1 MLFKILH
8 GDPSRISVD
17 ITPFHEGHC
26 YVTHDG
32 YFYVDMNVGTVE
44 TPNNKRLKLNANE
57 AEKIVGYDIATILD
71 SSDAE
76 IPTSKAVFDA
86 IVQSNWDQDDQ
97 NAKDYIKNK
106 PDVATKEYVEHE
118 IATFDFIKVVDTLP
132 EIGLENRFYMVPKN
146 DTQTQDLFDEYVWV
160 NKGTE
165 ENPNYG
171 WEWVTTKQIE
181 VDLTNYTTINKVE
194 EMILE
199 RSKKDHGVGSLY
211 ISMNSTDPAQIFG
224 FGTWNLIAKNSFLVG
239 AGDAYEAGDTG
250 GEETV
255 TLSTTQVP
263 EVEGTITIHNGM
275 VATNIHK
282 VDGCFTADVAREKY
296 FAQGDG
302 TAGAPSIG
310 QIRFSNGG
318 NNEAHNNM
326 PPYLAVYIWQRT
338 A

>member
-8 GDPSRISVD
+8 GDPSRISFD
-17 ITPFHEGHC
+17 ITPFHEGYC

-132 EIGLENRFYMVPKN
+132 ELGLENRFYMVPKN
-146 DTQTQDLFDEYVWV
+146 DTQTQDLFDEYVWI

-181 VDLTNYTTINKVE
+181 VDLTNYTTIDKVE

-199 RSKKDHGVGSLY
+199 RSKKDHEVGSLY
-211 ISMNSTDPAQIFG
+211 ISMNSTNPAQIFG
-224 FGTWNLIAKNSFLVG
+224 FGTWNLIAKNRFLVG
-239 AGDAYEAGDTG
+239 AGDDYEAGATG
-250 GEETV
+250 GEAAH
-255 TLSTTQVP
+255 TLTAAELPKQN
-263 EVEGTITIHNGM
+263 GTISTHGTYAGSPIAAVTGVFGARHTVSSKYMSGSASGANS
-275 VATNIHK
+275 I
-282 VDGCFTADVAREKY
+282 DVIEY
-296 FAQGDG
+296 G
-302 TAGAPSIG
+302 
-310 QIRFSNGG
+310 NGG
-318 NNEAHNNM
+318 KDQAHNNL